1 MLATAELRSRVER
14 TTNIATV
21 PHIVQTLAALMARP
35 SPSTAEVAEE
45 ISKDQV
51 LSARVLKLVNSGFC
65 GFRKPISTIHHAL
78 VLLGLDVVRTLVM
91 SASVID
97 VFEEMSRSLAGLWQH
112 SLATARASTAVA
124 EKARMPNPEELG
136 VAGLLHDIGKLVIF
150 ECFKEE
156 FAEIRRLVTERD
168 CLQFEAERQVLGVTH
183 GEMGMWLLRKW
194 QLPGKLIYPVGY
206 HNNFHPRRDFADRT
220 AVVHLADIIARARG
234 IGSGG
239 DNRVPAIHP
248 DAWTMLELTMEDV
261 ADVSHQLEADMEGE
275 PA

>member
-156 FAEIRRLVTERD
+156 FAEIRRLVAERD